1 MKLVLSVLFF
11 ACVGLSQA
19 AVPACKDGCSDAH
32 YCGSSCYTDEDNLL
46 FTISKDPQGKAK
58 CTSSEGSDCPDDFDP
73 SNFDFGACQAT
84 CETDADCTAYIK
96 DQNTFGDRCRFIK
109 ACQDMADAGVL
120 VPCDDCES
128 ERKCSSC
135 PMFVYKAGSTVVH
148 WVCEMKGDAYTSS
161 PAEGTICKPTASC
174 DGVDKPASI
183 KCKAGADPNAEG
195 TWADP
200 DENDA
205 DITPEQQADAECAC
219 LDLRI
224 PAAADTNLFCENS
237 HTVDENGDYIIKS
250 GDRCDLVCDAQVFI
264 PIECRFNSDKTAAS
278 WHIEFDGDVDL
289 GDDTTCLACSLNN
302 CEETSDNPFN
312 VLF

>member
-1 MKLVLSVLFF
+1 MKLLLSVLFF

-58 CTSSEGSDCPDDFDP
+58 CTSSEGSECPDDFDP

-161 PAEGTICKPTASC
+161 PAEGTLCKPTASC

-195 TWADP
+195 TWADK
-200 DENDA
+200 ETGA
-205 DITPEQQADAECAC
+205 DITPDQVEDAECAC
-219 LDLRI
+219 KDLRI
-224 PAAADTNLFCENS
+224 PAAADTNLFCETS
-237 HTVDENGDYIIKS
+237 HDIVDG
-250 GDRCDLVCDAQVFI
+250 
-264 PIECRFNSDKTAAS
+264 
-278 WHIEFDGDVDL
+278 
-289 GDDTTCLACSLNN
+289 
-302 CEETSDNPFN
+302 
-312 VLF
+312 